1 MCQIYG
7 KVSGLLL
14 GGLGT
19 QQYDSGEACAMATS
33 ALIPVSEYLHTTY
46 RPDRDYVDGELKE
59 RNVGEE
65 SHAEIQAI
73 LARMIGNRREEWQV
87 RVLTEVRIQTSETH
101 FRIPDV
107 CLVPSSRPRGRIIR
121 YAPLLCVEI
130 LSPEDRMTMMME
142 KVADYAAMGISN
154 IWVIDPELRVGYYAS
169 PGKLEA
175 VSDNVMHVSGTDIE
189 ISLVEVFAELNEF

>member
-1 MCQIYG
+1 
-7 KVSGLLL
+7 
-14 GGLGT
+14 
-19 QQYDSGEACAMATS
+19 MATPV
-33 ALIPVSEYLHTTY
+33 LIPVSEYLSTTY
-46 RPDRDYVDGELKE
+46 RPDRDYVDGELRE

-73 LARMIGNRREEWQV
+73 LARMIGNRREDWHV
-87 RVLTEVRIQTSETH
+87 RVLTEVRIQISETH
-101 FRIPDV
+101 YRIPDV

-130 LSPEDRMTMMME
+130 LSPEDRMSMMME
-142 KVADYAAMGISN
+142 KIADYAQLGIAN

-175 VSDNVMHVSGTDIE
+175 VVDNVMRVSETSIE
-189 ISLVEVFAELNEF
+189 ISLAEVFAELDEG